1 MIARDSDN
9 SNGTSSLEASQR
21 PSVLGN
27 MPPTEEFC
35 DTNADCDYGYR
46 CDDSGMC
53 VRKGDVREFPDR
65 NVKKAK
71 RVCNASSIILGASGE
86 ASVALDTVGWA
97 HAPEYLEFIS

>member
-1 MIARDSDN
+1 MIPTRTATMAIDAMIAECVSLAVM
-9 SNGTSSLEASQR
+9 STLIASPTSI
-21 PSVLGN
+21 G
-27 MPPTEEFC
+27 
-35 DTNADCDYGYR
+35 
-46 CDDSGMC
+46 

-97 HAPEYLEFIS
+97 HAPEYLEFISGWMGKVAWV